1 MKALITGAA
10 GFIGSHLTT
19 ALLDRGAEVTGI
31 DCFTDYYP
39 RFIKEMNLAVNKGRP
54 GYTFVEASL
63 QEADLPA
70 LLKDKT
76 HVFHLAAQAGVRKSW
91 GSDFRVYT
99 DNNVDATQQ
108 LLEACVGLPLHRVV
122 YASSSSVYGD
132 NVSIPMREDA
142 LPQPV
147 SPYGVTKLAA
157 EQLCYLY
164 HANHRV
170 PTTSVRYFTV
180 YGPRQRPDMAFHKFM
195 KAVLRGEQVTL
206 YGDGEQTR
214 DFTFVTDAVAATVA
228 AGDQGV
234 PGRAY
239 NIGGGSRV
247 SVNQL
252 FTIIGRFAGKP
263 LNIMREPVQKGDMR
277 DTFAD
282 STLARQDL
290 GFAPKVTLEQGLEAE
305 YRWLENTPALL
316 EPNAAS

>member
-1 MKALITGAA
+1 MKALVTGAA
-10 GFIGSHLTT
+10 GFIGSHLTG
-19 ALLDRGAEVTGI
+19 ALLDRGADVIGI

-39 RFIKEMNLAVNKGRP
+39 RSLKESNLDANRGRE
-54 GYTFVEASL
+54 GFHFVEARL
-63 QEADLPA
+63 QDTDLRR
-70 LLKDKT
+70 LLDGVT

-91 GSDFRVYT
+91 GADFRIYT
-99 DNNVDATQQ
+99 DNNVDASQQ
-108 LLEACVGLPLHRVV
+108 LLEACAGRPLHRFV
-122 YASSSSVYGD
+122 YASSSSLYGD

-164 HANHRV
+164 HVNHGV

-180 YGPRQRPDMAFHKFM
+180 YGPRQRPDMAFNRFIR
-195 KAVLRGEQVTL
+195 AALTGAPITL

-214 DFTFVTDAVAATVA
+214 DFTFVKDAVAATMA

-247 SVNQL
+247 SVNHVL
-252 FTIIGRFAGKP
+252 EIIGRLAGRP
-263 LNIMREPVQKGDMR
+263 LEIRREPAQLGDMR
-277 DTFAD
+277 DTYAD
-282 STLARQDL
+282 TTLARADL
-290 GFAPKVTLEQGLEAE
+290 GFAPTVTLEEGIEAE
-305 YRWLENTPALL
+305 YRWLSTTPVRA
-316 EPNAAS
+316 